1 MYSQGLCILGI
12 TEFYVSVHQQNSTAF
27 EGGKH
32 ECMGRSIAVVLDGE
46 GGAARNAQN
55 MSECI
60 FDASMSSVSLSLAN
74 IMLQFF

>member
-1 MYSQGLCILGI
+1 MYSQALWILGI
-12 TEFYVSVHQQNSTAF
+12 SEFDVSVHQQNSTVF
-27 EGGKH
+27 EGGKQD
-32 ECMGRSIAVVLDGE
+32 CMGRSIAVVLDGD

-74 IMLQFF
+74 ITL